1 MCYVFGKL
9 FVEFWVVKL
18 SETLSL
24 VFLGVHY
31 YGGLTF
37 IRGLNDYVV
46 SFSKIFESFSF
57 LLGQGYLS
65 CYFYLKK
72 FKNKKRF
79 QNTNCKTNF
88 DPFFQKKVE
97 SSIFI

>member
-1 MCYVFGKL
+1 MCYVVGKL
-9 FVEFWVVKL
+9 FVEFWVLKL

-46 SFSKIFESFSF
+46 SFSKIFERFSF
-57 LLGQGYLS
+57 LLGQVI
-65 CYFYLKK
+65 CNFQ
-72 FKNKKRF
+72 RF
-79 QNTNCKTNF
+79 S
-88 DPFFQKKVE
+88 V
-97 SSIFI
+97 